1 MAVADHTSPDLY
13 LDVVALVDGGAVVAH
28 IFAPSRIKPPKV
40 VWRPCQQWA
49 ICGVRHRAGLKEL
62 DKMDHNDF
70 KFDADAFK
78 KQIGVRRTDVNAA
91 TTKLLSYVAHWDEIG
106 RDYLG
111 GIVSVTAVPE
121 DKRIDGD
128 VLGKRFF
135 IRYVAYGLE
144 GAGNLEA
151 SLSIKDLV
159 NGEAIEI
166 KSFLVS
172 RTGTFLSLDEQELL
186 SLEDPEFAY
195 KSLVAILRSVMTA
208 PSKL

>member
-1 MAVADHTSPDLY
+1 
-13 LDVVALVDGGAVVAH
+13 
-28 IFAPSRIKPPKV
+28 
-40 VWRPCQQWA
+40 
-49 ICGVRHRAGLKEL
+49 
-62 DKMDHNDF
+62 MDHNDF